1 MTDQSSGRY
10 GEHIWIVALY
20 EEEPLVN
27 ELLDRLSA
35 IGVDTSEATT
45 VRVEINDQ
53 IRAATFTPMETPLS
67 ITTRSAV
74 SGALIGGAF
83 ALFVGMGLYAM
94 NLLALPFLSGLF
106 HHAVAS
112 VASGGMAGGA
122 IGALLG
128 FARQRQSMHLPLR
141 QMQEVKSDGY
151 LVTVRM
157 PPSLAEQAEEIA
169 RGLGAK
175 QILL

>member
-1 MTDQSSGRY
+1 MTDLSSGRS

-20 EEEPLVN
+20 ESEGLVN

-53 IRAATFTPMETPLS
+53 IRAATFTPMGAPLS
-67 ITTRSAV
+67 ITTRSTVA
-74 SGALIGGAF
+74 GALIGGAF
-83 ALFVGMGLYAM
+83 ALFVGLGLYAM
-94 NLLALPFLSGLF
+94 NALSLPFLSGLF

-112 VASGGMAGGA
+112 VLAGGLFG
-122 IGALLG
+122 GAVGAALG
-128 FARQRQSMHLPLR
+128 LARQRKSMRFPLQ
-141 QMQEVKSDGY
+141 QMQQVRSDGF

-157 PPSLAEQAEEIA
+157 PPALAEQAEEIA